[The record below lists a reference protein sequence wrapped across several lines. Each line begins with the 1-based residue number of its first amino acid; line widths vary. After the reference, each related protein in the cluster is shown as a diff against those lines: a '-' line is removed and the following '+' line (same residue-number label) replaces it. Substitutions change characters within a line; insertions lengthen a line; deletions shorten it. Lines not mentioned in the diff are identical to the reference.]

1 MKFKIAI
8 VILIYSLIFP
18 FKSNSQTV
26 VTYNNCDIVQ
36 SMNFSCAY
44 TPSFY
49 AKDYDLR
56 DFGIGSNEEFLIDN
70 IDFAVNYAELGAYY
84 TINVYAIDQSFPS
97 SFNIGSVPAIG
108 SSGIQP
114 LPYVSSR
121 TNPAV
126 NINTVFNT
134 PVRVPAGTNKILIEI
149 IKGSYYG
156 SGLIHFAG
164 TTVDNGLDW
173 YYGCL
178 PNGNTGIIN
187 TYQDTNNITSQYPG
201 SDFNWFMRVN
211 GSTNNI
217 AAPYTLNFNSDCGLD
232 KSFNL
237 NNLSNIQSVSWDFD
251 DINSGSNNTSNLVST
266 NHTFTSSGIYNI
278 VATITDIN
286 NNIYTINQTINVF
299 AAPTINVIN
308 DLYACENNLP
318 GFSND
323 FDTTGLVNSIIGS
336 QNNVIV
342 TFYRQNGVP
351 LPYPLPSRISNN
363 IANSETITAR
373 VAYLSDL
380 CCYSETTFSLITRP
394 AVIINPIPNLVA
406 CETTTT
412 SGFSNFDL
420 NQIVNTPQNNITQP
434 TYEFYDSNNNL
445 IPLSSISSYRNII
458 SNNDF
463 ITVRI
468 TDGNSNCYSE
478 SNVSLSVNSSPILPP
493 LPTIYSCDSD
503 NDGISNSFDISGVE
517 STLLN
522 NRTDLSVSYFDA
534 NGNDISS
541 TFISPFTNTVAF
553 NQIITIE
560 VTDSNTNCL
569 STAYLALE
577 TISQPIV
584 NIPNN
589 IYSCDEGNGFST
601 FDISQ
606 VTPEILNGQTNLT
619 VQYYDDNGL
628 INSLSNYQNITAY
641 NQSITAIVSFL
652 SNDQCNTSITFDL
665 ITEDLPEINLNT
677 NYIICGTDPYIDI
690 TVSGEFDNYIWTQ
703 LDTGIVISNSPA
715 TQLIDNGNYSLEIF
729 KTNNGI
735 NCSNIYY
742 TNLNRSQLPT
752 ITSVNIGSLGNNYA
766 EIIAIGDGDFEYSVD
781 GINYFQTNYFDDLEG
796 GTHQVYVRDK
806 NGCGSD
812 SQIINIIDYPKYF
825 TPNGDGYHDYWK
837 IKGLNNDDSA
847 KIYIYDRYGK
857 LLKQISG
864 NSVGWNGNFNSS
876 PLPSDTYWFN
886 VILENGTGFKGYF
899 ALKR

>member
-1 MKFKIAI
+1 M
-8 VILIYSLIFP
+8 
-18 FKSNSQTV
+18 Q
-26 VTYNNCDIVQ
+26 Q
-36 SMNFSCAY
+36 SCSY
-44 TPSFY
+44 TPAGY
-49 AKDYDLR
+49 ARNYYLT
-56 DFGIGSNEEFLIDN
+56 DFGIGPNEAFTITDIDFALTYAEFGANYSINIYLIDN
-70 IDFAVNYAELGAYY
+70 GFPANFNAVATTPLYRSASERLPPISFRTMPPVEINH
-84 TINVYAIDQSFPS
+84 TISSPLTIPS
-97 SFNIGSVPAIG
+97 GNNRFLV
-108 SSGIQP
+108 
-114 LPYVSSR
+114 
-121 TNPAV
+121 
-126 NINTVFNT
+126 
-134 PVRVPAGTNKILIEI
+134 EI
-149 IKGSYYG
+149 VKGSEFG
-156 SGLIHFAG
+156 SGLIHLAG
-164 TTVDNGLDW
+164 TTIDSGQDW
-173 YYGCL
+173 FYACHPANATHSGSFRNIDL
-178 PNGNTGIIN
+178 IQNANPAGIDWKI
-187 TYQDTNNITSQYPG
+187 Y
-201 SDFNWFMRVN
+201 MKVN
-211 GSTNNI
+211 GYVYDPSED
-217 AAPYTLNFNSDCGLD
+217 YSFDYDKECGLEIN
-232 KSFNL
+232 FTTINQ
-237 NNLSNIQSVSWDFD
+237 NNIQSISWDFD
-251 DINSGSNNTSNLVST
+251 DLASATNNNSNLVDPSHVFSSSGTYNVTATITRMDGTTYSTNNVVEAFEAPTALPINDLNACEVGLSGFSDNFDTSNLVS
-266 NHTFTSSGIYNI
+266 SISG
-278 VATITDIN
+278 
-286 NNIYTINQTINVF
+286 
-299 AAPTINVIN
+299 
-308 DLYACENNLP
+308 
-318 GFSND
+318 G
-323 FDTTGLVNSIIGS
+323 

-380 CCYSETTFSLITRP
+380 CCYSETTFSLITKP

-412 SGFSNFDL
+412 SGFSNFNL
-420 NQIVNTPQNNITQP
+420 NQIINTPQNNISQP

-445 IPLSSISSYRNII
+445 IPQSSISSYRNII
-458 SNNDF
+458 PNNDF

-553 NQIITIE
+553 NQIVTIE
-560 VTDSNTNCL
+560 VTDNNTNCS

-606 VTPEILNGQTNLT
+606 VTSEILNGQTNLT

-641 NQSITAIVSFL
+641 NQPITAIVSFL

-665 ITEDLPEINLNT
+665 ITENLPEINLNT

-690 TVSGEFDNYIWTQ
+690 TVSSEFDNYIWTQ

-735 NCSNIYY
+735 NCSNIYF

-752 ITSVNIGSLGNNYA
+752 ITSVNTGSLGNNYA

-781 GINYFQTNYFDDLEG
+781 GINYFQTNYFDNLEG